1 MFWKKKKPAP
11 APEPV
16 VVEPVETLQR
26 MVMVDLWYVDEA
38 LPHVLQS
45 WTWQTVD
52 ESPDFPRSMARISS
66 MSEHCQIHHWHIKE
80 FERPV
85 PSYIPQMVHP
95 IQPVPN

>member
-11 APEPV
+11 AP
-16 VVEPVETLQR
+16 EPVETLQR

-52 ESPDFPRSMARISS
+52 ESPDFPRSMAWISA
-66 MSEHCQIHHWHIKE
+66 MSENCHW
-80 FERPV
+80 RP
-85 PSYIPQMVHP
+85 
-95 IQPVPN
+95 PNRLAYRTWP